1 MRVFITDPAA
11 RVSVREGCLTVLL
24 DGHARGSWPLEQL
37 TAVSCFGPIHW
48 SGQGLAKLVEAG
60 IRLDLFSAQGRY
72 RGSLTDGQGG
82 SLFIRM
88 AHHDRW
94 RDADFR
100 LILAR
105 GFVQEKLL
113 SQLHILK
120 QWPEVDEAGPVG
132 ERLSQCLVQVREA
145 SSIERLMGLE
155 GQAATDWFTLF
166 AKRLP
171 VEVPFGGRS
180 RRPPLDAPNALLSL
194 GYTLLGT
201 ELAGMLEASGLDA
214 SLAFLHGFRFGRL
227 SLAYDLLEEVR
238 QPVIDRWV
246 LRLFSRRQVRLED
259 FEAREGGVYLRR
271 ESFREVLKH
280 YQTLL
285 GRFGEA
291 GSVRG
296 SLQRRVDQLVNAV
309 LDRAPMPAREPA
321 CAA

>member
-1 MRVFITDPAA
+1 MRVFITEPSA
-11 RVSVREGCLTVLL
+11 RMSVREGCLTVLL

-37 TAVSCFGPIHW
+37 TGVSCFGPIHW
-48 SGQGLAKLVEAG
+48 SGHGLAKLVEAG
-60 IRLDLFSAQGRY
+60 VRLDLFSAQGRY
-72 RGSLTDGQGG
+72 RGSLTDGQSG
-82 SLFIRM
+82 SLFVRM

-100 LILAR
+100 LTLAR
-105 GFVQEKLL
+105 GFVEEKLR
-113 SQLHILK
+113 SQLRLLEQWTGVDEGGAVQRRLEHCLK
-120 QWPEVDEAGPVG
+120 QLHQAPTVE
-132 ERLSQCLVQVREA
+132 QV
-145 SSIERLMGLE
+145 MGLE
-155 GQAATDWFTLF
+155 GQAATDWFNVF
-166 AKRLP
+166 ARRLP
-171 VEVPFGGRS
+171 EGVPFGGRS

-246 LRLFSRRQVRLED
+246 IGLFRRRQVSLED
-259 FEAREGGVYLRR
+259 FEGREGGVYLKR

-296 SLQRRVDQLVNAV
+296 NLQRRVEQLVNAV
-309 LDRAPMPAREPA
+309 LDRTSLPAREP
-321 CAA
+321 